1 MRSLTDHGR
10 RLRGFSLIELLVVTA
25 IVAVL
30 MGTLLPAIQ
39 RARESARRTQC
50 QNNLAQLG
58 IAMHTYESSHDCLP
72 PGVVNV
78 TGPIRNLEEGYHMSW
93 VPQILPMIDQ
103 VGLYQTIRF
112 EESAYSASNAV
123 PRSSILRT
131 MLCPSDSSNVVTS
144 ENGSTQI
151 AFTNYAA
158 CFGGEDVPIDTENSG
173 LLFLNSRITFA
184 QIRDGASNTIL
195 AGEKTIVAGTSD
207 LGWLSGTRSTLRN
220 TGVRINQGWD
230 QPSVKGGAGGL
241 QAPSETSTS
250 GFSSHHGDLSNFLFA
265 DGAVKL
271 LSRSVGLEMYSRL
284 GQREDMQFTGAL
296 K

>member
-1 MRSLTDHGR
+1 
-10 RLRGFSLIELLVVTA
+10 
-25 IVAVL
+25 
-30 MGTLLPAIQ
+30 
-39 RARESARRTQC
+39 
-50 QNNLAQLG
+50 
-58 IAMHTYESSHDCLP
+58 
-72 PGVVNV
+72 
-78 TGPIRNLEEGYHMSW
+78 MSW

-103 VGLYQTIRF
+103 VSLYQTIRF

-123 PRSSILRT
+123 PRSSILRA

-144 ENGSTQI
+144 GNGSTQI

-250 GFSSHHGDLSNFLFA
+250 GFSSHHGDLSSFLFA

-271 LSRSVGLEMYSRL
+271 LSQSVGLEMYSRL
-284 GQREDMQFTGAL
+284 GQRDDMQFTGAL